1 MTKDPAGTN
10 RIGRCSERYEN
21 PPRPRS
27 FSSQRPG
34 AASFSAAPYR
44 STVRRRDTERIR
56 RTLRVA
62 LGPGH
67 TKHAA
72 ALASPTR
79 PPQVQGDDATEPAAL
94 GGAESGGEQA
104 GDPERFCP
112 WRPMWAS
119 ADPRRG
125 RIRSGSR
132 SATRRRT
139 RRPPRGRT
147 AAGPAVRRGD
157 RWGDRLQL
165 VAADNGHAGLVGDE
179 RQTGKVRQRTRR
191 PDPAGQRPRCQAR
204 LGSCW
209 GRSAHSGRSDSDVD
223 QGESGREFDCFLE
236 NVLVAVVV
244 GVGGAG
250 RDAAGF
256 LEEVRPG
263 GLGAGQ
269 LLPAMRHWTRGGAG
283 PAARPHCFLIT
294 GSIT

>member
-104 GDPERFCP
+104 GDAERFVLGGQSGP
-112 WRPMWAS
+112 APIHGEVGYGQGLARPRVVVPGALPEVGLQPVQLFDEEIGGAIVSSWSRRITVMPAWWAMNDRLERY
-119 ADPRRG
+119 ANEPVGPTRPG
-125 RIRSGSR
+125 RD
-132 SATRRRT
+132 
-139 RRPPRGRT
+139 
-147 AAGPAVRRGD
+147 PAVRHGR
-157 RWGDRLQL
+157 
-165 VAADNGHAGLVGDE
+165 
-179 RQTGKVRQRTRR
+179 
-191 PDPAGQRPRCQAR
+191 AR
-204 LGSCW
+204 
-209 GRSAHSGRSDSDVD
+209 A
-223 QGESGREFDCFLE
+223 
-236 NVLVAVVV
+236 
-244 GVGGAG
+244 GVGRRIAPV
-250 RDAAGF
+250 A
-256 LEEVRPG
+256 
-263 GLGAGQ
+263 
-269 LLPAMRHWTRGGAG
+269 TRMSTR
-283 PAARPHCFLIT
+283 ARVVASLT
-294 GSIT
+294 AS